1 MLVGESERFREL
13 IMDSVLVYHSIS
25 TPAEAMPGDIDISP
39 ARFEQQ
45 LAWLRNT
52 KRVVRLEDA
61 LARKSTRQIAIT
73 FDDGY
78 RDNLT
83 AALPLLEKYNLP
95 MTLFMVAGFV
105 DSDGYLSADELRE
118 ISRHPLITIGAHGLW
133 HRHFNRISRDEARF
147 ELTESRRLLEETI
160 ETKVDLMAWPYGECT
175 PALEELAGECGY
187 RAAWSVW
194 KGSNSSFSHWRVPL
208 GRNDHMLRFVA
219 KCSGLYGLTEAR
231 LHRYQERR
239 RQASARATN
248 SPALI
253 TDVKTSSY
261 GSLDA
266 HFSRPEVLK

>member
-1 MLVGESERFREL
+1 MN
-13 IMDSVLVYHSIS
+13 SVLVYHSIS
-25 TPAEAMPGDIDISP
+25 APAEPLPGDIDISA

-45 LAWLRNT
+45 LAWLAKTN
-52 KRVVRLEDA
+52 RVVRLEDT
-61 LARKSTRQIAIT
+61 LARSRNRDIAIT

-83 AALPLLEKYNLP
+83 TALPLLEKFNLP
-95 MTLFMVAGFV
+95 MTIFVVAGFV
-105 DSDGYLSADELRE
+105 DGDGYLSADELRE
-118 ISRHPLITIGAHGLW
+118 MSRHPLITIGAHGLW
-133 HRHFNRISRDEARF
+133 HRHFNRISPDEARF
-147 ELTESRRLLEETI
+147 ELIESRRLLEETI
-160 ETKVDLMAWPYGECT
+160 EKKVDLMAWPYGECT
-175 PALEELAGECGY
+175 PALEQLAGEAGY

-194 KGSNSSFSHWRVPL
+194 KGNDGPFSHWRVPL
-208 GRNDHMLRFVA
+208 GRNDHTLRFIA

-253 TDVKTSSY
+253 RDDKRTNY
-261 GSLDA
+261 GSLNA